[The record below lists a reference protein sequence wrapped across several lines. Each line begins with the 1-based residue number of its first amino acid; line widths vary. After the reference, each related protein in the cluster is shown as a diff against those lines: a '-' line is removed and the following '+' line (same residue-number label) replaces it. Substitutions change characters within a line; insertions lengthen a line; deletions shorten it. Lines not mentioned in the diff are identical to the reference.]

1 MEVQFFG
8 VRGSIAISGS
18 RIGGNT
24 ACVEV
29 TSHGHRLI
37 LDAGTGIRA
46 LGELMMREGSS
57 RKATLFFS
65 HFHWDHVQGFPFFT
79 PAYVPTTELT
89 IYGPGPHGAQDAQ
102 GALARQME
110 PPHFP
115 VMLSTM
121 RSRMEFL
128 SALHGQPLEVGPFRV
143 TPFEVPHPQGC
154 LAYRIE
160 ADGHAFVYA
169 TDVELCPDSL
179 PSSLVRYMEGADL
192 LCLDAQYTPDEYEGR
207 AGIPKKG
214 WGHSTMEQAAWVA
227 EIAGARRLLL
237 FHHDPSHSDGMVHR
251 MAEEARDVFSEAE
264 PACEGQRIFLGPG
277 SSFQYGAIQR
287 TPPYQRHAENWWW
300 EPSAH

>member
-37 LDAGTGIRA
+37 LDAGTGLRA
-46 LGELMMREGSS
+46 LGELMMREGNS
-57 RKATLFFS
+57 RKATLLFS

-79 PAYVPTTELT
+79 PAYLPTTELT
-89 IYGPGPHGAQDAQ
+89 LYGPGTDGAQQA
-102 GALARQME
+102 ARVLAKQME
-110 PPHFP
+110 PPNFP

-121 RSRMEFL
+121 RSRMTFA
-128 SALHGQPLEVGPFRV
+128 SALHGQPLHLGPFKV

-160 ADGHAFVYA
+160 ADGHTFVYA
-169 TDVELCPDSL
+169 TDVEVCANTLPPD
-179 PSSLVRYMEGADL
+179 VARYFAGADV
-192 LCLDAQYTPDEYEGR
+192 LCLDAQYTLDEYEGR

-214 WGHSTMEQAAWVA
+214 WGHSTVVEAAKVA
-227 EIAGARRLLL
+227 RLVDAKRLLL
-237 FHHDPSHSDGMVHR
+237 FHHDPSHSDSKVDR
-251 MAEEARDVFSEAE
+251 MTEEARDFFHASEA
-264 PACEGQRIFLGPG
+264 AHEGQRLFLGPG
-277 SSFQYGAIQR
+277 SPFGYSLAASAPSRQA
-287 TPPYQRHAENWWW
+287 PAKPWWH
-300 EPSAH
+300 EPAPH